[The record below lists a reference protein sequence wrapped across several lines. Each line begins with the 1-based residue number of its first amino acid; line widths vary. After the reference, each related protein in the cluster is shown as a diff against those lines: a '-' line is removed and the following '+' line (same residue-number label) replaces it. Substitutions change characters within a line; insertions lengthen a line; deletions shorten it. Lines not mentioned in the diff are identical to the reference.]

1 MLLKDK
7 VAIITGSSRGIG
19 RATAIEFAK
28 QGAKVV
34 VNYNKSKE
42 EAEKV
47 VEEITR
53 LGTEAISIKADVSKP
68 DEVKLMINKT
78 LEKFGSINILVNNAG
93 MVAPKPFLELT
104 TDDWK
109 KTLDTNL
116 LGVFICS
123 QAVVPHM
130 MKQKSGKIVNISS
143 IRGLGHCG
151 RTSVYVYNSSK
162 AGVINFTKTLAKE
175 LAPFINVNSV
185 APGWVETEMNKK
197 ASPELR
203 ESENNKIYMKRFAK
217 PEEIAKAIAFLASDD
232 SSYITGQVLVV
243 DGGYSLK

>member
-93 MVAPKPFLELT
+93 MVAPKP
-104 TDDWK
+104 
-109 KTLDTNL
+109 
-116 LGVFICS
+116 
-123 QAVVPHM
+123 
-130 MKQKSGKIVNISS
+130 
-143 IRGLGHCG
+143 
-151 RTSVYVYNSSK
+151 
-162 AGVINFTKTLAKE
+162 
-175 LAPFINVNSV
+175 
-185 APGWVETEMNKK
+185 
-197 ASPELR
+197 
-203 ESENNKIYMKRFAK
+203 
-217 PEEIAKAIAFLASDD
+217 
-232 SSYITGQVLVV
+232 
-243 DGGYSLK
+243 

>member
-68 DEVKLMINKT
+68 DEVKLMINK
-78 LEKFGSINILVNNAG
+78 
-93 MVAPKPFLELT
+93 
-104 TDDWK
+104 
-109 KTLDTNL
+109 
-116 LGVFICS
+116 
-123 QAVVPHM
+123 
-130 MKQKSGKIVNISS
+130 
-143 IRGLGHCG
+143 
-151 RTSVYVYNSSK
+151 
-162 AGVINFTKTLAKE
+162 
-175 LAPFINVNSV
+175 
-185 APGWVETEMNKK
+185 
-197 ASPELR
+197 
-203 ESENNKIYMKRFAK
+203 
-217 PEEIAKAIAFLASDD
+217 
-232 SSYITGQVLVV
+232 
-243 DGGYSLK
+243 